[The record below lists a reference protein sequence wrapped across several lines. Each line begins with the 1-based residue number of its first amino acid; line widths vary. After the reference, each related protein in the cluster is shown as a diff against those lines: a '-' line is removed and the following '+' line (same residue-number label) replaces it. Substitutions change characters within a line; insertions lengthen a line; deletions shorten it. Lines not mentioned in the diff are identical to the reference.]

1 MDPNEDL
8 EEENNQ
14 QNRSNVVLDAA
25 QQQGQKA
32 VEKIAKEGIKKSTK
46 KVAGHAVGNAATGA
60 FSSVLT
66 AILPYILIALVVII
80 VIILLIGII
89 AFLVTMPGMMSEK
102 MKSFGK
108 NIATSIKNTLFEGGT
123 TEIKD
128 SEVLEL
134 AQYINSM
141 EYDLLGFGFVTP
153 SNNSKD
159 VVFADELK
167 EQGYQRNEVKYT
179 EEGIEK
185 NSIIYKKSDGTQ
197 YSELFYDYDG
207 TIYNGATGKSIKEKN
222 RGEFTKYG
230 IKYNADG
237 TIADLKGVNTSYLRS
252 YALSDKRIFMLR
264 NRNENLLKNIVKLLT
279 GYEQEK
285 NYTSWANGLIRL
297 YEADNS
303 IATDEYAK
311 SFTNLGDAFEFLE
324 NGNFK
329 VKKGLFNNAME
340 YSTDGWIARYGLSQ
354 DFLISLHLATLSPEL
369 VQTIVQSYDTEIQVY
384 LNEIDDAKAKA
395 KMVDTASTEIN
406 TNEDGLTIADFEG
419 RFSGIGLKIDDKSLT
434 DLAIDIDAWYISKK
448 EAKNFYKETGIH
460 SPTTCTNV
468 YEILGDHIIDNLNTD
483 GSNNPKEYKKNLK
496 DMYKVISDYDQ
507 PTISYNVVKNV
518 ESFIEELKQENVYGF
533 SEEDYNYVKGLLWDN
548 DRCAIEKAYSSDSPY
563 NPENE
568 NDYDLNNPNI
578 DLSCDEE
585 GNLTREGLD
594 IDTYLHENLDISESF
609 EVNAYNKELGLDCMG
624 VTTPLNEFSF
634 GSICGFEYG
643 KFQLGEDGEW
653 LKKVADGAPFCT
665 CEFCESFWNKYYAIW
680 LETPA
685 FSTAGYGEEYID
697 AEGKQYNGFVE
708 GNNTGIEDYNI
719 HISDIYS
726 WEYTNEKNE
735 VIQYNLSFYKTSAE
749 SDTIYLAVTRSWT
762 EEEAEYAKNNY
773 KAKDKNTC
781 STILHSGADTKICT
795 SCRKHVKNII
805 KTLKKINDEDYSL
818 YLPYIARVI
827 DSWFRDTYFIIPN
840 ESDSAI
846 DDAIKEHGYNQS
858 ELVGKNVAII
868 ENDSEF
874 LEGTGEL
881 WTKYM
886 MNPDGGYAL
895 FILNTTGELL
905 KSPDEVTAFF
915 NKSNFTDEDK
925 ELLKDFVQSE
935 YSNNGITGYGRWE
948 GEDNSLS
955 DEEKEKAKEL
965 LEKYN
970 ISLVK
975 IPISKDLSKLEGYV
989 DSGEIAWSAYQIN
1002 KATGTVWKDIEVSDS
1017 SPKYMKKLVENYD
1030 TEKGELKLVVGLE
1043 GVYDIVQIQDAQR
1056 GITNSKIKYLFKN
1069 KKYYKYD
1076 GTVERAYAIYNDW
1089 QSCVE
1094 SMSLSDTFKNT
1105 PADTFKNLGQAT
1117 IKLLYRPTLFSYWN
1131 AIKDAAGTY
1140 DYYLKNLKET
1150 ALNTYIDAFYYQA
1163 DTNDLKK
1170 CLFAD
1175 GTNFKFARDFNGDGV
1190 ADIASLD
1197 CIPGEKVKIDDKNL
1211 EVEVTENTKLTN
1223 DPRNPNL
1230 ISNIDLNNESLA
1242 AFSILE
1248 NTKTLDADY
1257 AYRDLKELFCEL
1269 DYFDKEDLTEP
1280 AKDVFEWILPDTG
1293 SAGWPNRVYDKENEY
1308 GTMIHSKS
1316 MYDMLND
1323 ILVEGANLSTKL
1335 EDNGILASSEIESN
1349 NQLSKDN
1356 STKDDN
1362 KNTLYAMNNISSRKS
1377 TTVYIEP
1384 EDEMVSGGDGYEV
1397 IVKANGI
1404 EYKSFKQNKGTYSS
1418 IPCASSTISGD
1429 GCGITSLA
1437 IILSAY
1443 GIDTNPGDVCEK
1455 AGGSNYWRSFGEL
1468 QNTAKDGYGIEFSDP
1483 IDVNKDANPGEI
1495 LRDAFAEGK
1504 PALIL
1509 VGDGEYNNVKYTIGA
1524 HYMVAIGVDKD
1535 GHLIII
1541 DCFESEREGYRK
1553 GYIDTDCSIELFF
1566 EKYMYDNGYIKGFII
1581 PKTAPTGV
1589 YLNTAKTFE
1598 GYEKYQ
1604 PIVSP
1609 ATAKILEIGTVE
1621 VQNED
1626 TKKIL
1631 KRFYATDEIN
1641 ENESEN
1647 EEEANE
1653 LHDLIPVPNDQYDNL
1668 KEYIQGIED
1677 DDTNSFGKKYTT
1689 GYIKLEV
1696 IGEET
1701 MNKFNELEKE
1711 SVITEETYNALKAFY
1726 SDYYNETNKKSI
1738 CDSYTIYIEGI
1749 DLTGSI
1755 ESNSNL
1761 NSIDETIIGEIIKS
1775 NENSSENIKLTINES
1790 DREYKI
1796 NYYTTRK
1803 APAYYVDSA
1812 KENIQQRE
1820 ELKESLSSVIKNN
1833 NDIYIKAG
1841 TLIGVTGD
1849 ANIKIIMKDKNE
1861 GIVENVEDYLEIEDN
1876 SGIRITNVVGGEIS
1890 ASANGIRT
1898 EEDILY
1904 AIEKAGWN
1912 ASMRANVE
1920 DMMDG
1925 LMRMQVDFDIDPLVA
1940 IALFRGESSVGTAY
1954 EGQYRLDNH
1963 KHWDGCNCSYHQSQG
1978 FACYD
1983 NYSDNAYD
1991 WGNYIRNRFAEYEE
2005 NIQTWDDMANF
2016 QGMAIYENCNVDDG
2030 AHAISFYKDL
2040 IEALKSK

>member
-123 TEIKD
+123 TEIND

-185 NSIIYKKSDGTQ
+185 NGIIYKKSDGTQ

-237 TIADLKGVNTSYLRS
+237 TIVDLSGVNTSYLRS

-264 NRNENLLKNIVKLLT
+264 NRNGNLLKNIVKLLT

-297 YEADNS
+297 YKADNS
-303 IATDEYAK
+303 IATEEYAK

-406 TNEDGLTIADFEG
+406 TNENGLTIDD
-419 RFSGIGLKIDDKSLT
+419 FSGMGLKIDDKSL
-434 DLAIDIDAWYISKK
+434 DVDAWYISKK

-496 DMYKVISDYDQ
+496 DMYKVILDDDQ

-518 ESFIEELKQENVYGF
+518 ESFIGELKQNNVYGF
-533 SEEDYNYVKGLLWDN
+533 SDDDYNYVKGLLVD
-548 DRCAIEKAYSSDSPY
+548 DAGCAIENAYSSDSPY
-563 NPENE
+563 NPEN
-568 NDYDLNNPNI
+568 DYVYNKPNI

-585 GNLTREGLD
+585 GYLTREGLNIGD
-594 IDTYLHENLDISESF
+594 YLHNNISGSF

-624 VTTPLNEFSF
+624 VTTPLNDFPF

-653 LKKVADGAPFCT
+653 LKKVADGAPLCT

-680 LETPA
+680 LETPG
-685 FSTAGYGEEYID
+685 FSTAGYDYGEEYID
-697 AEGKQYNGFVE
+697 AEGKQYNGFVKGE
-708 GNNTGIEDYNI
+708 NTGIEDYNI
-719 HISDIYS
+719 RISDIYS

-773 KAKDKNTC
+773 KEKDKNTC
-781 STILHSGADTKICT
+781 STILHKGEDTKICT

-840 ESDSAI
+840 ELDSAI
-846 DDAIKEHGYNQS
+846 DDAIKEHGYEES

-886 MNPDGGYAL
+886 MNSDGGYAL
-895 FILNTTGELL
+895 FMLNTTGELL
-905 KSPDEVTAFF
+905 KSKIDVADFLS
-915 NKSNFTDEDK
+915 KLNFTDEDK
-925 ELLKDFVQSE
+925 KLLENFVEPE
-935 YSNNGITGYGRWE
+935 YSNNGITGYGRWK

-970 ISLVK
+970 ISLGK
-975 IPISKDLSKLEGYV
+975 IPISKDLSKLEGYA
-989 DSGEIAWSAYQIN
+989 DSEEIAWSAYQIN

-1163 DTNDLKK
+1163 DTDGLKDR
-1170 CLFAD
+1170 LFAD
-1175 GTNFKFARDFNGDGV
+1175 GKNFKFARDFNGDGV

-1197 CIPGEKVKIDDKNL
+1197 CKLGEKVEVDDKNL
-1211 EVEVTENTKLTN
+1211 EVTENTKLTN

-1293 SAGWPNRVYDKENEY
+1293 SAGWPNRIYDKENEY
-1308 GTMIHSKS
+1308 GTMIHSKL
-1316 MYDMLND
+1316 MYDTMNDVML
-1323 ILVEGANLSTKL
+1323 EGLKISNQLN
-1335 EDNGILASSEIESN
+1335 DNGILENPSIDANAQSAKSN
-1349 NQLSKDN
+1349 IDR
-1356 STKDDN
+1356 DD
-1362 KNTLYAMNNISSRKS
+1362 TLYAMNKISSRNS
-1377 TTVYIEP
+1377 TNVYIEP
-1384 EDEMVSGGDGYEV
+1384 EDELASIDYKTTTGYPV

-1404 EYKSFKQNKGTYSS
+1404 EYKSFKQNQGSYSGN
-1418 IPCASSTISGD
+1418 PCAGNQTISD
-1429 GCGITSLA
+1429 AGCGITSLA

-1443 GIDTNPGDVCEK
+1443 GIDTNPGEVCEK
-1455 AGGSNYWRSFGEL
+1455 AGGSEYHCEFGKL
-1468 QNTAKDGYGIEFSDP
+1468 QNTAKEGYGIEFSS
-1483 IDVNKDANPGEI
+1483 IYQVYKDNAQEQAMA
-1495 LRDAFAEGK
+1495 LRAAFAEGK

-1509 VGDGEYNNVKYTIGA
+1509 VGNGSYNGVRFTTSA

-1535 GHLIII
+1535 EHLIII
-1541 DCFESEREGYRK
+1541 DCFEINRTGYSA
-1553 GYIDTDCSIELFF
+1553 GYIDTGCSIETFF
-1566 EKYMYDNGYIKGFII
+1566 EKYMWDGRPSGYDRGFII

-1647 EEEANE
+1647 EEDANE

-1711 SVITEETYNALKAFY
+1711 GVITEETYNALKAFY

-1761 NSIDETIIGEIIKS
+1761 NSIDETIIGEIINP

-1803 APAYYVDSA
+1803 SPAYYVDSA

-1904 AIEKAGWN
+1904 AIENAPGWN
-1912 ASMRANVE
+1912 DSMRANVE

-1954 EGQYRLDNH
+1954 KGQYRLDNH
-1963 KHWDGCNCSYHQSQG
+1963 QHWDGCNCYYHQSQG
-1978 FACYD
+1978 FACYH

-2016 QGMAIYENCNVDDG
+2016 QGMTIYENCNVDDG
-2030 AHAISFYKDL
+2030 SHAISFYKDL